1 LDHGKDWNMTIDLLN
16 EAAQALDE
24 VIAEKAKAKPT
35 ARRYQE
41 VNATWPESLP
51 TMTGVEAIR
60 AAKRLYRRTMGKAW
74 PGTWKAGRGNHRTY
88 PRGSVFLVNPG
99 QGWHDMVHD
108 LSHYC
113 HRKLYPTHRPH
124 AHSHAEVE
132 RDMIR
137 HVLEGGWLDGRL
149 RPQPKAKP
157 PVADVR
163 YARVLAR
170 ITSWER
176 KAKRAEN
183 ALKKLR
189 RQRAYYE
196 RKGAR

>member
-1 LDHGKDWNMTIDLLN
+1 MTPRRGYCFESRKDCTMTD
-16 EAAQALDE
+16 
-24 VIAEKAKAKPT
+24 
-35 ARRYQE
+35 RYTN
-41 VNATWPESLP
+41 VNAEWPDALP
-51 TMTGVEAIR
+51 KLSGIEAMR
-60 AAKRLYRRTMGKAW
+60 AAKRLYRMTMGKAW
-74 PGTWKAGRGNHRTY
+74 PGTWKPGRGNHRTY

-113 HRKLYPTHRPH
+113 HRRLYPGHRPH
-124 AHSHAEVE
+124 APSHAEVE

-137 HVLEGGWLDGRL
+137 RVVGAGWLTGSL
-149 RPQPKAKP
+149 RPPVKPKAP
-157 PVADVR
+157 APDLR

-170 ITSWER
+170 ITAWES
-176 KAKRAEN
+176 KAKRAET

-196 RKGAR
+196 RKKGAA